1 MSENYNMDTE
11 KDQNNSEQRDVF
23 EAALLE
29 NIARTKMSP
38 NTIHKHS
45 DTIQTQ
51 KHKEDHFSQYTLVAL
66 VALGAPEALVALV
79 AKMALVAFVAL

>member
-1 MSENYNMDTE
+1 
-11 KDQNNSEQRDVF
+11 
-23 EAALLE
+23 
-29 NIARTKMSP
+29 MSP

-51 KHKEDHFSQYTLVAL
+51 KHKEDYFSQYTLAAL

-79 AKMALVAFVAL
+79 AKMALVALVKDD